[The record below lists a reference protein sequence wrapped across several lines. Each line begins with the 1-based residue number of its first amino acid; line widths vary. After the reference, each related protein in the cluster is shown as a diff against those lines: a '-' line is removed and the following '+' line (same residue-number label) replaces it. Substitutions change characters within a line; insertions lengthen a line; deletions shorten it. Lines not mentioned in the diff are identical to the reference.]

1 MKTLE
6 ETVDHNLGVALAK
19 STDTR
24 VRHEL
29 RKQFNYYIT
38 RTGTKSVQLM
48 SPFWRGWARTFEP
61 ITKADRGFVE
71 RMRKEG
77 VFI

>member
-6 ETVDHNLGVALAK
+6 ETVDRNLGVALAK

-24 VRHEL
+24 IRHEL
-29 RKQFNYYIT
+29 RKQFNYYVT
-38 RTGTKSVQLM
+38 RTGIKSLWLM
-48 SPFWRGWARTFEP
+48 SPFWQGWLWAFEP
-61 ITKADRGFVE
+61 RTKADRGFVE

-77 VFI
+77 VQI